1 MAPLVS
7 IAAPSLI
14 NETCQIC
21 LQFGHTSPNCP
32 QRTNFSYQGAPPSPS
47 LTALTTTASGQFS
60 DPNICLTDIG
70 AAHHMTSDLG
80 HLSNIA
86 LSTSTNN
93 VTIGNGTGLSIANVG
108 SSYLVSGHQVFNLPE
123 DLKGRILYQGK
134 CSNGLYPLPTRT
146 PPILPSLAAF
156 HGRKV
161 FGCACYPLLRP
172 YTQSKVQPRLNGLPE
187 TTSSNNSLASP
198 VPSAREVSS
207 SVDVITSSTEC
218 VQDQTP

>member
-1 MAPLVS
+1 
-7 IAAPSLI
+7 
-14 NETCQIC
+14 
-21 LQFGHTSPNCP
+21 
-32 QRTNFSYQGAPPSPS
+32 
-47 LTALTTTASGQFS
+47 
-60 DPNICLTDIG
+60 
-70 AAHHMTSDLG
+70 MTSDLG

-161 FGCACYPLLRP
+161 CHTLWHYRLGHPSHDI
-172 YTQSKVQPRLNGLPE
+172 TSSILNGLPE

>member
-1 MAPLVS
+1 MPPLVS
-7 IAAPSLI
+7 IAASSLI

-32 QRTNFSYQGAPPSPS
+32 QRTNFSYQGALPSPS

-70 AAHHMTSDLG
+70 VAHHMTSDLR

-123 DLKGRILYQGK
+123 VLHVP
-134 CSNGLYPLPTRT
+134 N
-146 PPILPSLAAF
+146 LATN
-156 HGRKV
+156 
-161 FGCACYPLLRP
+161 PLLD
-172 YTQSKVQPRLNGLPE
+172 GLPE

-198 VPSAREVSS
+198 IPSAREVSS

-218 VQDQTP
+218 VQDQIP